1 LIKRPNLHIFGVGEG
16 TKVQT
21 KDIEN
26 LFNGT
31 VAENSPNLWKDMTSR
46 YRGAFRILNRNNSK
60 NLPSYC

>member
-21 KDIEN
+21 KDIEK